1 MNLHVLFL
9 GQPHDS
15 CLFVWHFHLM
25 EVSGVCYDGLD
36 AYLVMYILHE
46 FKTGCV
52 SQSGYLALISWCS
65 YVEIL
70 HMDSANCVINSG
82 IPFESNIHS
91 IVVRG
96 RLTHSLATTRSV
108 FWWIPC
114 PPDLAYRETRRSA
127 PMCTLTPWIC
137 QTLPCLGSVACTEDP
152 GCHWEGVCDHLE
164 QPPSNP
170 AMQLR

>member
-52 SQSGYLALISWCS
+52 SQSGCTLLVSLRASI
-65 YVEIL
+65 EIL
-70 HMDSANCVINSG
+70 HMDLANPIIISR
-82 IPFESNIHS
+82 IPFESDVHS
-91 IVVRG
+91 TVV
-96 RLTHSLATTRSV
+96 
-108 FWWIPC
+108 
-114 PPDLAYRETRRSA
+114 
-127 PMCTLTPWIC
+127 
-137 QTLPCLGSVACTEDP
+137 Q
-152 GCHWEGVCDHLE
+152 
-164 QPPSNP
+164 
-170 AMQLR
+170 

>member
-52 SQSGYLALISWCS
+52 SQSGYLALISWRS

-82 IPFESNIHS
+82 IPFESNIE
-91 IVVRG
+91 V
-96 RLTHSLATTRSV
+96 LLAQKTQDAIEKAFVIIWSNHR
-108 FWWIPC
+108 P
-114 PPDLAYRETRRSA
+114 
-127 PMCTLTPWIC
+127 
-137 QTLPCLGSVACTEDP
+137 TLPCD
-152 GCHWEGVCDHLE
+152 
-164 QPPSNP
+164 
-170 AMQLR
+170 